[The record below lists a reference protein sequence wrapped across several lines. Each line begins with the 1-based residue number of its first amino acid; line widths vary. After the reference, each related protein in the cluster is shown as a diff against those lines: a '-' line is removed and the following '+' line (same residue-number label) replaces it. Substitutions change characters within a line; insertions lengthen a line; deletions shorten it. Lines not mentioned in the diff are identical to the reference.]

1 MEAYNYAN
9 NRNGTMRTNKG
20 VKVEKTVLSFGG
32 GLILMLISAFIAVF
46 AGWIT
51 NILYVFQNVDGA
63 LTGHFILACVGVIV
77 VPLGALHGIW
87 LWF

>member
-1 MEAYNYAN
+1 M
-9 NRNGTMRTNKG
+9 
-20 VKVEKTVLSFGG
+20 EKTVLSFGG
-32 GLILMLISAFIAVF
+32 GLILMLISAFIAAF

-51 NILYVFQNVDGA
+51 NIIYIFQNVDGA
-63 LTGHFILACVGVIV
+63 LAGHFTLACVGVIV

>member
-1 MEAYNYAN
+1 MNQQ
-9 NRNGTMRTNKG
+9 RCKMK
-20 VKVEKTVLSFGG
+20 KTVLDFEG
-32 GLILMLISAFIAVF
+32 GLIRMLISAFIAAF

>member
-9 NRNGTMRTNKG
+9 NRNGTMRTNKR
-20 VKVEKTVLSFGG
+20 VKMEKIVLSFGG
-32 GLILMLISAFIAVF
+32 GLILMLISAFIATF

-51 NILYVFQNVDGA
+51 NILYVFRNIDGA
-63 LTGHFILACVGVIV
+63 LTGHFILACVGVVV
-77 VPLGALHGIW
+77 VPLGVARGIW

>member
-9 NRNGTMRTNKG
+9 NRNGTMRTNKR
-20 VKVEKTVLSFGG
+20 VKMEKIVLSFGG
-32 GLILMLISAFIAVF
+32 GLILMLISAFIATF

-51 NILYVFQNVDGA
+51 NILYVFRNIDGA